1 MPFHNALFSWFL
13 CLMQRHFKMQIFN
26 TCSSILVR
34 VMHTRLQGRLQANIL
49 WQVKR
54 NMKIKELR
62 CFSFCSGFTPLRKVE
77 VFNIP
82 HLLSFLM
89 LEDLLFERTSQLLF
103 AFWRRKPFLQELGA
117 YLTNISRGITDKSIK
132 M

>member
-1 MPFHNALFSWFL
+1 MSFHNALFSWFL

-26 TCSSILVR
+26 SSILVR
-34 VMHTRLQGRLQANIL
+34 VMHTRLQGRLQAYIL